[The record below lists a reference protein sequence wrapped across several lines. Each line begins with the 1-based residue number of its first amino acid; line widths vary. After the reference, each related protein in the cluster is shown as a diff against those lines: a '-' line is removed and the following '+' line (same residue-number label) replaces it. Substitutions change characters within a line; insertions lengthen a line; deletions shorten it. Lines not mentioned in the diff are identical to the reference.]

1 MCPVPW
7 SHALLCQLLCWILCP
22 VVSNYL
28 TLIID
33 IHNLSTEDKFNLNI
47 WGKCLLRLQNW
58 HTDIRR
64 FRMLQS
70 CENSQYLKVERQKT
84 VRSNYFVTIAGIFT
98 IWDERPRWWVGNFS
112 NPYISWFKT
121 TTVSIWARTLT
132 WKPFLDKIRDSWSV
146 LGPLPLATSYW
157 DFRICQLLNSF
168 MNFILFQKDDK
179 VFYCLRNKSNS
190 RNASVRKHHK

>member
-1 MCPVPW
+1 
-7 SHALLCQLLCWILCP
+7 
-22 VVSNYL
+22 
-28 TLIID
+28 
-33 IHNLSTEDKFNLNI
+33 
-47 WGKCLLRLQNW
+47 
-58 HTDIRR
+58 
-64 FRMLQS
+64 MLQS
-70 CENSQYLKVERQKT
+70 CENPQYLKVERQKT

-190 RNASVRKHHK
+190 RNTTVRKHHKQGQAPSQSWLSLLLNWRSLFER

>member
-1 MCPVPW
+1 M
-7 SHALLCQLLCWILCP
+7 
-22 VVSNYL
+22 
-28 TLIID
+28 
-33 IHNLSTEDKFNLNI
+33 
-47 WGKCLLRLQNW
+47 LRLQNW

-70 CENSQYLKVERQKT
+70 CENPQYLKVERQKT

-168 MNFILFQKDDK
+168 MNLILFQKDDK
-179 VFYCLRNKSNS
+179 VFYCLKTKVILETLMSENITNRVKLK
-190 RNASVRKHHK
+190 VKVGFHCY